1 MFTVE
6 VICRAYFFRWSPE
19 NKTKRSPY
27 TYMAFGTGPRN
38 CVGMRFAMEELKM
51 ALFTLVQK
59 FRFYPVEET
68 LVLRPSFFLTF
79 IKPLL

>member
-38 CVGMRFAMEELKM
+38 CVGMRFAMEELKIAICTM
-51 ALFTLVQK
+51 VQK
-59 FRFYPVEET
+59 YRFYPVEET
-68 LVLRPSFFLTF
+68 PVR
-79 IKPLL
+79 I